1 MHQKF
6 IPSIFALALAGSV
19 SWSNAALAQTAAEKP
34 EIGSP
39 GIGAES
45 LRRDLTALSEAQPAS
60 VPLVEG
66 RPMAVALGAIGGVV
80 VFNLVTG
87 GTGGLPF
94 LASAAAAEFGPLT
107 ATGGAVA
114 VSRVYAV
121 TSAAVGGLLADW
133 LYRRSVT
140 PTQTMV
146 PTALLRRLDPAEDIR
161 RARYDIGDTGNKPQ

>member
-1 MHQKF
+1 MRLNF
-6 IPSIFALALAGSV
+6 VPSVFALALAGTV
-19 SWSNAALAQTAAEKP
+19 AWSGSALAQTAQPNIA
-34 EIGSP
+34 SP
-39 GIGAES
+39 NVGAES
-45 LRRDLTALSEAQPAS
+45 LRRDLMTLSEEQAGS

-66 RPMAVALGAIGGVV
+66 RTMAVALGAIGGVV
-80 VFNLVTG
+80 AFNLVTG

-94 LASAAAAEFGPLT
+94 FASAAAAEFGPLT

-140 PTQTMV
+140 PTGAMV
-146 PTALLRRLDPAEDIR
+146 PTALLHRLDPSQDIR
-161 RARYDIGDTGNKPQ
+161 RARYDIDGTGNTRR